1 MLGTDSS
8 AWMGELL
15 VIHMQSLTSS
25 LESLKMVRNLPLET
39 TEQTC
44 PICAID
50 LGKLLVFQQS
60 RRQVN

>member
-1 MLGTDSS
+1 
-8 AWMGELL
+8 MGELL